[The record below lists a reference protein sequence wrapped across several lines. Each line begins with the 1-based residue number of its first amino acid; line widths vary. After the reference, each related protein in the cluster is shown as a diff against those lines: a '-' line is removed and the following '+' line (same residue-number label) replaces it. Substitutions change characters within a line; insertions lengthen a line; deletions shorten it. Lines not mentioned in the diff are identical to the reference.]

1 VLAELDRYLPERF
14 VLTDDARAAMPI
26 TATLPLDDPDAA
38 LRALAQTSQLSVRHI
53 PRVAYVM
60 R

>member
-1 VLAELDRYLPERF
+1 
-14 VLTDDARAAMPI
+14 MPI

-38 LRALAQTSQLSVRHI
+38 LRALAQTSQLSLRHI
-53 PRVAYVM
+53 PRIAYVM